1 MPVPANTPKE
11 VMMAGLSLDRT
22 DARSPQSRAR
32 SRFRMSDEARA
43 GWLAISPWI
52 IGFLV
57 FTLFPFVSSLYFSF
71 TKYDVISSP
80 EWIGLE
86 NYQRLFTRDRL
97 FPLSLRNTVIY
108 TLMYVPLHLATAL
121 GVALLLNEARHL
133 KGIYRTAYYL
143 PSMTPAIATA
153 YLWVSLLNPND
164 GVVNRALRALN
175 LPAPAWTVDPAW
187 TKPSIVI
194 SQVWMMGG
202 AMILFLAALQGV
214 PKDLYEAATIDG
226 AGPWRRFRNITL
238 PLISGVTFFL
248 ATVGTIA
255 SLGVF
260 TQGYVMFDKD
270 GGPANSAL
278 FIVMYLFKRAF
289 GSGYFQMGYASAIAW
304 ILFLII
310 LVVTLIQFWI
320 SKHWVYYEH
329 DTRG

>member
-1 MPVPANTPKE
+1 
-11 VMMAGLSLDRT
+11 MAGVTLDRT
-22 DARSPQSRAR
+22 EGVAPQPRSR
-32 SRFRMSDEARA
+32 SRFRMSDESRA

-52 IGFLV
+52 VGFVV
-57 FTLFPFVSSLYFSF
+57 FTAFPFVSSLYFSF
-71 TKYDVISSP
+71 TSYDVISSP
-80 EWIGLE
+80 EWVGLE
-86 NYQRLFTRDRL
+86 NYERLFTRDRL
-97 FPLSLRNTVIY
+97 FPLSLRNTFVY
-108 TLMYVPLHLATAL
+108 TLLYVPLHLATAL

-164 GVVNRALRALN
+164 GLVNRTLRALS
-175 LPAPAWTVDPAW
+175 LPAPNWTVDPDW
-187 TKPSIVI
+187 TKPAIVI

-226 AGPWRRFRNITL
+226 AGAWRRFRNITL

-270 GGPANSAL
+270 GGPENSAL

-310 LVVTLIQFWI
+310 LVVTLIQFWV